1 MTPSK
6 SQIFIV
12 DKIEFNEEITTANLI
27 LNGLKAGEL
36 DLTICDLKKLDRTDG
51 NMEYYEVIERTA
63 QEVPVQEQSLS
74 NFSPQTGIK
83 LHETCP
89 KCWVKNKPYN
99 CGFDKCPGYK
109 LLVQNRFVRKE
120 TRKRVHLHP

>member
-1 MTPSK
+1 MKNREMKELEQLCRPVVNYLKNNWDPHCT
-6 SQIFIV
+6 V
-12 DKIEFNEEITTANLI
+12 VITDSHI
-27 LNGLKAGEL
+27 
-36 DLTICDLKKLDRTDG
+36 KLVRDEMG
-51 NMEYYEVIERTA
+51 IPVGTA